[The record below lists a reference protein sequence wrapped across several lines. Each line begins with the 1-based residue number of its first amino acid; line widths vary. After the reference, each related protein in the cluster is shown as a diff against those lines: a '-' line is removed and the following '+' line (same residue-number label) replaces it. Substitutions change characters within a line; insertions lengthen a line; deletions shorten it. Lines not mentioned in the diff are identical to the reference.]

1 MLKQNNSKYKFLLSL
16 FAVVFI
22 IIFPILFL
30 QSFSA
35 PSNNNTSFSIA
46 DSSNFPQGYRIV
58 IPEVPKQ
65 LEIFGEKVPLY
76 NFEVYERVERE
87 FIVNTYWHSLTILT
101 LKRANRWFPVIE
113 PILKKNKIPDDFKY
127 LCVTESTLLNVTSP
141 KNAVGFWQ
149 FKKDAAKRY
158 GLEVNKEIDERYNV
172 EKSTEAACKYFWE
185 AYKKFNNWT
194 LVAASFNMGITGI
207 SEQLIRQKTHNYYNI
222 VLGEETSR
230 YIPRIIAAKI
240 MMQNP
245 KKYGFDI
252 KPEQLHKPFKT
263 TDIII
268 KTSIKNWADF
278 AKSYGLNYKTLKL
291 YNPWLRES
299 YLTNKKRK
307 TYKIKIPVKGS
318 IKIIKG

>member
-1 MLKQNNSKYKFLLSL
+1 MIKQKNSTYKFSTS
-16 FAVVFI
+16 FIVIVVIFI
-22 IIFPILFL
+22 LPILFL
-30 QSFSA
+30 QSFSKPCKTNVTLA
-35 PSNNNTSFSIA
+35 SA
-46 DSSNFPQGYRIV
+46 DSNNFPQGYRIV
-58 IPEVPKQ
+58 IPEVPKH
-65 LEIFGEKVPLY
+65 LEIFGENVPLY

-87 FIVNTYWHSLTILT
+87 FIVNTYWHSLTILI

-113 PILKKNKIPDDFKY
+113 PILKKNNIPDDFKY

-194 LVAASFNMGITGI
+194 LVAASYNMGITGI
-207 SEQLIRQKTHNYYNI
+207 SEQLVRQKTHNYYNI

-230 YIPRIIAAKI
+230 YVPRIIATKI

-252 KPEQLHKPFKT
+252 KQNELHKPFKT
-263 TDIII
+263 TVITI
-268 KTSIKNWADF
+268 KTGIKDWADF
-278 AKSYGLNYKTLKL
+278 AQSYGLNYKTLNL

-299 YLTNKKRK
+299 YLTNEKKK